1 MQPPGGEVFHLRGE
15 FRDVA
20 PPELLAYTFE
30 WEEPDPDDRPN
41 LVTFSL
47 RDLEGSTAL
56 TIDHGPFATE
66 ARRALH
72 DSGWTDSLGKLEELL
87 RATAQDDTDGV

>member
-1 MQPPGGEVFHLRGE
+1 MQPPDAEVFHLKGE
-15 FRDVA
+15 FCDIA
-20 PPELLAYTFE
+20 PPELLVYTFE

-41 LVTFSL
+41 RVTFSL
-47 RDLEGSTAL
+47 RDLGAATAL

-72 DSGWTDSLGKLEELL
+72 ESGWTDALSKLEELVG
-87 RATAQDDTDGV
+87 AT